1 MKLISEYTQ
10 NDVQCIVEKKEDGEK
25 NYVIEGV
32 FAQAEQK
39 NRNGRVYP
47 KAVMEKA
54 VGKYVKEQ
62 VAQKRAVGELNH
74 PEGPTVNLDKV
85 SHLITDLKFEGNDVV
100 GKAQILD
107 TPMGKIVKGLL
118 EGGVQLGVSTRGM
131 GSLEQ
136 RNGAMYVR
144 DDFLLNTVDIV
155 QDPSAPGAFVNGVM
169 EGVEWVWNNGVIEPQ
184 VIEEME
190 TEIKSAPKTH
200 LYETQIREYKNF
212 LSLLK
217 SNFKE

>member
-1 MKLISEYTQ
+1 MKLISEYHEQ
-10 NDVQCIVEKKEDGEK
+10 DLQCIVEKKENGEK
-25 NYVIEGV
+25 RYAIEGV
-32 FAQAEQK
+32 FAQSEQK

-47 KAVMEKA
+47 KSIMENAVN
-54 VGKYVKEQ
+54 KYVKEQ
-62 VAQKRAVGELNH
+62 VSQKRAVGELNH

-85 SHLITDLKFEGNDVV
+85 SHLITDLRFEGNDVV

-107 TPMGKIVKGLL
+107 TPMGQIVKGLL

-136 RNGAMYVR
+136 RNGTMYVKE
-144 DDFLLNTVDIV
+144 DFILNTVDIV
-155 QDPSAPGAFVNGVM
+155 QDPSAPAAFVNGIM

-184 VIEEME
+184 VIEKME
-190 TEIKSAPKTH
+190 TEIKNAPRKN
-200 LYETQIREYKNF
+200 LYETQAREFKNF

-217 SNFKE
+217 SNYKE

>member
-1 MKLISEYTQ
+1 MKLITEYTT
-10 NDVQCIVEKKEDGEK
+10 NDVQCIVEKREDGEK
-25 NYVIEGV
+25 NFVIEGV

-39 NRNGRVYP
+39 NRNGRIYP
-47 KAVMEKA
+47 KNVMEKA
-54 VGKYVKEQ
+54 VSKYVKEQ
-62 VAQKRAVGELNH
+62 VSQKRAVGELNH

-131 GSLEQ
+131 GSLES

-190 TEIKSAPKTH
+190 TEIKSAPTKH
-200 LYETQIREYKNF
+200 LYETQVREYKNF